1 MAATTFNLFKLMCDF
16 ETKLQEE
23 QRKLDVLLSS
33 DASENTKK
41 TQKYQRTK
49 EMEKLQVIITLLRL
63 YSDRTRDEE
72 ITLDSYFDKIITS
85 MITLTSER
93 KAANEII
100 VHEGDLVMDLLT
112 KYENKKDIYKKLMK
126 AADDAGLKADFAQGK
141 FVKK

>member
-1 MAATTFNLFKLMCDF
+1 MATTFNLFNLMCDF
-16 ETKLQEE
+16 EAKLQEE
-23 QRKLDVLLSS
+23 QQKLDVLLSS
-33 DASENTKK
+33 DVSENTKK

-49 EMEKLQVIITLLRL
+49 EMEKLQVIITLLRM
-63 YSDRTRDEE
+63 YSDKTGDEAIVLSE
-72 ITLDSYFDKIITS
+72 DLSKVITS
-85 MITLTSER
+85 MVTLTSAR
-93 KAANEII
+93 KAANEIV

>member
-1 MAATTFNLFKLMCDF
+1 MATTRYSLDELIFKFDK
-16 ETKLQEE
+16 KLAEE
-23 QRKLDVLLSS
+23 QDKLDNLLCS
-33 DASENTKK
+33 DVSENTKK

-49 EMEKLQVIITLLRL
+49 EMEKLQVIKELLEVYETRTL
-63 YSDRTRDEE
+63 DEE
-72 ITLDSYFDKIITS
+72 ITLDSYFDKIIAS
-85 MITLTSER
+85 MVTLTSER

-126 AADDAGLKADFAQGK
+126 AADEAGLKADFVQGK

>member
-1 MAATTFNLFKLMCDF
+1 MTTYSLFDLIFKFDKKLA
-16 ETKLQEE
+16 EE
-23 QRKLDVLLSS
+23 QNKLDDLLCSNV
-33 DASENTKK
+33 SENTKK

-49 EMEKLQVIITLLRL
+49 EMEKLQVIKELLEV
-63 YSDRTRDEE
+63 YRTRTLDEE
-72 ITLDSYFDKIITS
+72 ISLDNSFDKIITS
-85 MITLTSER
+85 MVTLTSDR

>member
-1 MAATTFNLFKLMCDF
+1 MATTRYSLDELIFKFDK
-16 ETKLQEE
+16 KLAEE
-23 QRKLDVLLSS
+23 QDKLDNLLCS
-33 DASENTKK
+33 DVSENTKK

-49 EMEKLQVIITLLRL
+49 EMEKLQVIKELLEVYKTRTL
-63 YSDRTRDEE
+63 DGE
-72 ITLDSYFDKIITS
+72 ITLDNYFDKIIAS
-85 MITLTSER
+85 MVTLTSER